1 MNQNE
6 SNDSKLE
13 ALTKLSELSEAFN
26 ASMQKVENESETFWN
41 SLSYDEKLKVFCAV
55 SRRIFDGEIKQKGSY
70 RYVLYDVF
78 GFEADAYVAAQCAGY
93 MAIHNAIFDGERIG
107 DLIKEFCEKH
117 MDITNDNLQEQIDK
131 YLIKKH
137 L

>member
-13 ALTKLSELSEAFN
+13 ALSKLSEAFN
-26 ASMQKVENESETFWN
+26 ASMQKIENESESFWN
-41 SLSYDEKLKVFCAV
+41 SLSYDEKLKVFGAV

-70 RYVLYDVF
+70 RYVLYNVF
-78 GFEADAYVAAQCAGY
+78 GFEADAYVVAQDAGY

-117 MDITNDNLQEQIDK
+117 MDITNDNLKSQIDNFILK
-131 YLIKKH
+131 RH